1 MIEQFRKQR
10 LQLEAIEAKL
20 SKINNQQNQNE
31 NRVIHCQS
39 SMRSGTETICNQE
52 KGDQLLKCDLLVA
65 GGESPSPAS
74 SSISL
79 TSTSNS
85 IDNFQPQPLL
95 TRLDSCTS
103 TVASATGNTH
113 LNNAQGSGIG
123 YNQFTLSGG
132 SLSTKTRN
140 GNNIET
146 VSHTLMEPLSPSIHL
161 SLKNQIPSSNR
172 YLENYNDHQEPQ
184 NSSNL
189 AQYIHKSKI
198 LL

>member
-20 SKINNQQNQNE
+20 LKINNNQQNQNE
-31 NRVIHCQS
+31 NRVANCQ
-39 SMRSGTETICNQE
+39 SMRSCTETICNQE
-52 KGDQLLKCDLLVA
+52 KGDHQLLKCDLLVV

-85 IDNFQPQPLL
+85 IDNFQPQSLL
-95 TRLDSCTS
+95 TRLDS
-103 TVASATGNTH
+103 ATGNTTH
-113 LNNAQGSGIG
+113 LNNAQGSGVG
-123 YNQFTLSGG
+123 HNQFTLSGG

-140 GNNIET
+140 GSTIET
-146 VSHTLMEPLSPSIHL
+146 NSHNLMEPLSPSIHL

-172 YLENYNDHQEPQ
+172 YLENYDDHQESQ
-184 NSSNL
+184 NTSNL

-198 LL
+198 LLYFY